1 VAYDYCVY
9 LTLLKLDNKW
19 SNASA
24 RDAQE
29 LRYATY
35 VIEDASRGTSY
46 KRTIAA
52 KKDMQ
57 AKGIHA
63 IEIADL
69 ESILHWRQM

>member
-1 VAYDYCVY
+1 MTIACIYTV
-9 LTLLKLDNKW
+9 LKLDNKC
-19 SNASA
+19 SYASA

-29 LRYATY
+29 LGYSTY

-52 KKDMQ
+52 KKNMQ
-57 AKGIHA
+57 AKGIHT

-69 ESILHWRQM
+69 ESLHWSQM